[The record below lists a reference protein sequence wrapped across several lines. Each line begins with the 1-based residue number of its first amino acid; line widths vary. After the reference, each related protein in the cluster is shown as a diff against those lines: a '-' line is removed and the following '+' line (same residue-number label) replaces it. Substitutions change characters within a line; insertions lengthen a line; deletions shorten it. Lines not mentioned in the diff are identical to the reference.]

1 MSVTNNDANK
11 KVNLNVKDVSTK
23 PNSKAKLQDASIW
36 NSLTVSQSSTIDL
49 NNVSLKTAD
58 INFDLNNNDWTPF
71 LRGTFNDP
79 PQNNSPAKNEDYT
92 LVVGQFEENKCEEWL
107 SRIEFKNSN
116 FNSKSCEVND
126 EKLLSYENTKIV
138 IKSTDKKGKGL
149 TGGQI
154 AGIVI
159 GCFAAVAIVVV
170 VVIIVI
176 KKKKGDN
183 KSDGE
188 SP

>member
-1 MSVTNNDANK
+1 M
-11 KVNLNVKDVSTK
+11 
-23 PNSKAKLQDASIW
+23 Q
-36 NSLTVSQSSTIDL
+36 
-49 NNVSLKTAD
+49 
-58 INFDLNNNDWTPF
+58 
-71 LRGTFNDP
+71 
-79 PQNNSPAKNEDYT
+79 
-92 LVVGQFEENKCEEWL
+92 
-107 SRIEFKNSN
+107 
-116 FNSKSCEVND
+116 
-126 EKLLSYENTKIV
+126 SYENKKIV

-159 GCFAAVAIVVV
+159 GCVALIAFVVV